1 MAKNEL
7 IEAGKEISIDA
18 LDTAI
23 SNLTD
28 FFKGFPVI
36 SSAITL
42 LKALASIPDRLYV
55 KKMYYFLSALK
66 NDDMDSDTFSDA
78 MNKLNKDE
86 TKFEETLLFIIEK
99 AENTE
104 KAHVLGYFTRLLA
117 LGIINYNDYLFHAN
131 VINNIQ
137 LIFLK
142 CISREYKNSK
152 NLENSIIFG
161 VLQSQGFVESGNG
174 MHEKNGTLNLETKF
188 SVKLSEFGS
197 ILDQYFKD
205 SAGVAGSA

>member
-1 MAKNEL
+1 MSNEL

-36 SSAITL
+36 FSAITL

-104 KAHVLGYFTRLLA
+104 KSRILGYFTRLLA
-117 LGIINYNDYLFHAN
+117 LGVIDYDKFILFTT

-137 LIFLK
+137 TVFLK
-142 CISREYKNSK
+142 KYSELYLDFATLKNS
-152 NLENSIIFG
+152 NVYN
-161 VLQSQGFVESGNG
+161 VLSSQGLIVNRNVQMSIGDVPLLF
-174 MHEKNGTLNLETKF
+174 ETD
-188 SVKLSEFGS
+188 LSEEGK
-197 ILDQYFKD
+197 LLGQYLKQYFEEK
-205 SAGVAGSA
+205 

>member
-1 MAKNEL
+1 MSNEL

-104 KAHVLGYFTRLLA
+104 KSRILGYFTRLLA
-117 LGIINYNDYLFHAN
+117 LGVIDYDKFILFTT

-137 LIFLK
+137 TVFLNK
-142 CISREYKNSK
+142 YSELYLDFATLKNS
-152 NLENSIIFG
+152 NVYN
-161 VLQSQGFVESGNG
+161 VLSSQGLIVNRNVQMSIGDVPLLF
-174 MHEKNGTLNLETKF
+174 ETD
-188 SVKLSEFGS
+188 LSEEGK
-197 ILDQYFKD
+197 LLGQYLKQYFEEK
-205 SAGVAGSA
+205 

>member
-99 AENTE
+99 AF
-104 KAHVLGYFTRLLA
+104 KPRPFM
-117 LGIINYNDYLFHAN
+117 
-131 VINNIQ
+131 
-137 LIFLK
+137 K
-142 CISREYKNSK
+142 
-152 NLENSIIFG
+152 
-161 VLQSQGFVESGNG
+161 
-174 MHEKNGTLNLETKF
+174 ETKK
-188 SVKLSEFGS
+188 SLKSSNNREVPYFG
-197 ILDQYFKD
+197 IFYQITCFGRYRLR
-205 SAGVAGSA
+205 

>member
-1 MAKNEL
+1 MSDEL
-7 IEAGKEISIDA
+7 IEAGKDISINA

-23 SNLTD
+23 SDLTD
-28 FFKGFPVI
+28 FFKGFPVV

-104 KAHVLGYFTRLLA
+104 KAHVLGYFTRLLT
-117 LGIINYNDYLFHAN
+117 LGVIDYDKFILFTTA
-131 VINNIQ
+131 INNIQ
-137 LIFLK
+137 TVFLK
-142 CISREYKNSK
+142 KYSELYSDFAILKNS
-152 NLENSIIFG
+152 NVYN
-161 VLQSQGFVESGNG
+161 VLSSQGLIVN
-174 MHEKNGTLNLETKF
+174 KNAQMSIGDVPLLFETD
-188 SVKLSEFGS
+188 LSEEGK
-197 ILDQYFKD
+197 LLGQYLKQYFEEK
-205 SAGVAGSA
+205 

>member
-1 MAKNEL
+1 MSDEL
-7 IEAGKEISIDA
+7 IEAGKDISINA

-23 SNLTD
+23 SDLTD
-28 FFKGFPVI
+28 FFKGFPVV

-117 LGIINYNDYLFHAN
+117 LGVIDYDKFILFTT

-137 LIFLK
+137 TVFLK
-142 CISREYKNSK
+142 KYSELYLDFATLKNS
-152 NLENSIIFG
+152 NVYN
-161 VLQSQGFVESGNG
+161 VLSSQGLIVNRNVQMSIGDVPLLF
-174 MHEKNGTLNLETKF
+174 ETD
-188 SVKLSEFGS
+188 LSEEGK
-197 ILDQYFKD
+197 LLGQYLKQYFEEK
-205 SAGVAGSA
+205 

>member
-7 IEAGKEISIDA
+7 IEAGEEISIDA

-28 FFKGFPVI
+28 FFKGFPVV

-104 KAHVLGYFTRLLA
+104 KAHILGYFTRLLA
-117 LGIINYNDYLFHAN
+117 LGDIDYDKYIFFTT

-137 LIFLK
+137 TVFLK
-142 CISREYKNSK
+142 KYSELYLDFAILKNS
-152 NLENSIIFG
+152 NVYN
-161 VLQSQGFVESGNG
+161 VLSSQGLIVN
-174 MHEKNGTLNLETKF
+174 KNAQMSIEDVPLLFETD
-188 SVKLSEFGS
+188 LSEEGK
-197 ILDQYFKD
+197 LLGQYLKQYFEKKYT
-205 SAGVAGSA
+205 

>member
-1 MAKNEL
+1 MSNEL

-104 KAHVLGYFTRLLA
+104 KSRILGYFTRLLA
-117 LGIINYNDYLFHAN
+117 LGVIDYDKFILFTT

-137 LIFLK
+137 TVFLK
-142 CISREYKNSK
+142 KYSELYLDFATLKNS
-152 NLENSIIFG
+152 NVYN
-161 VLQSQGFVESGNG
+161 VLSSQGLIVNRNVQMSIGDVPLLF
-174 MHEKNGTLNLETKF
+174 ETD
-188 SVKLSEFGS
+188 LSEEGK
-197 ILDQYFKD
+197 LLGQYLKQYFEEK
-205 SAGVAGSA
+205 

>member
-1 MAKNEL
+1 MSNEL

-23 SNLTD
+23 SNLTV

-104 KAHVLGYFTRLLA
+104 KSRILGYFTRLLA
-117 LGIINYNDYLFHAN
+117 LGVIDYDKFILFTT

-137 LIFLK
+137 TVFLK
-142 CISREYKNSK
+142 KYSELYSDFAILKNS
-152 NLENSIIFG
+152 NVYN
-161 VLQSQGFVESGNG
+161 VLSSQGLIVN
-174 MHEKNGTLNLETKF
+174 KNAQMSIGDVPLLFETD
-188 SVKLSEFGS
+188 LSEEGK
-197 ILDQYFKD
+197 LLGQYLKQYFEEK
-205 SAGVAGSA
+205 

>member
-1 MAKNEL
+1 MSNEL

-18 LDTAI
+18 LDTAVF
-23 SNLTD
+23 NLTD
-28 FFKGFPVI
+28 FFKGFPVV

-55 KKMYYFLSALK
+55 KKMYYFLLALK
-66 NDDMDSDTFSDA
+66 DNDMDSDTFSDA
-78 MNKLNKDE
+78 MNKLNRDE

-99 AENTE
+99 AENAE
-104 KAHVLGYFTRLLA
+104 KAHILGYFTRLLA
-117 LGIINYNDYLFHAN
+117 LGTINYDDYIFYVN

-142 CISREYKNSK
+142 YISKEYKNSK
-152 NLENSIIFG
+152 NLENSAIFG

-174 MHEKNGTLNLETKF
+174 MYENNGTLNIETKF
-188 SVKLSEFGS
+188 TVKLSKFGS

-205 SAGVAGSA
+205 QPGVAGGA

>member
-1 MAKNEL
+1 MSDEL
-7 IEAGKEISIDA
+7 IEAGKDISINA

-23 SNLTD
+23 SDLTD
-28 FFKGFPVI
+28 FFKGFPVV

-104 KAHVLGYFTRLLA
+104 KSRILGYFTRLLA
-117 LGIINYNDYLFHAN
+117 LGVIDYDKFILFTT

-137 LIFLK
+137 TVFLK
-142 CISREYKNSK
+142 KYSELYLDFATLKNS
-152 NLENSIIFG
+152 NVYN
-161 VLQSQGFVESGNG
+161 VLSSQGLI
-174 MHEKNGTLNLETKF
+174 LNRNVQMSIGDVPLLFETD
-188 SVKLSEFGS
+188 LSEEGK
-197 ILDQYFKD
+197 LLGQYLKQYFEEK
-205 SAGVAGSA
+205 

>member
-66 NDDMDSDTFSDA
+66 N
-78 MNKLNKDE
+78 
-86 TKFEETLLFIIEK
+86 
-99 AENTE
+99 
-104 KAHVLGYFTRLLA
+104 G
-117 LGIINYNDYLFHAN
+117 
-131 VINNIQ
+131 VIQ
-137 LIFLK
+137 
-142 CISREYKNSK
+142 
-152 NLENSIIFG
+152 
-161 VLQSQGFVESGNG
+161 
-174 MHEKNGTLNLETKF
+174 
-188 SVKLSEFGS
+188 
-197 ILDQYFKD
+197 
-205 SAGVAGSA
+205 

>member
-1 MAKNEL
+1 MSNEL

-117 LGIINYNDYLFHAN
+117 LGVIDYDKFILFTT

-137 LIFLK
+137 TVFLK
-142 CISREYKNSK
+142 KYSELYLDFATLKNS
-152 NLENSIIFG
+152 NVYN
-161 VLQSQGFVESGNG
+161 VLSSQGLIVNRNVQMSIGDVPLLF
-174 MHEKNGTLNLETKF
+174 ETD
-188 SVKLSEFGS
+188 LSEEGK
-197 ILDQYFKD
+197 LLGQYLKQYFEEK
-205 SAGVAGSA
+205 